1 MSQIRTN
8 SIVPAGGVPA
18 GASGGGIIQIV
29 SVNYTSDFSFTS
41 TVGVNVTSFN
51 ASMACRTTS
60 SKVLIVVEGSLHNNS
75 ANQEMMMRVDI
86 NSGTFTNWVTRPYTN
101 YSGIGGNVTLVYLH
115 SPASTSSITY
125 QVQVMTHNGGT
136 CYMNRDFYGNV
147 NQQSNI
153 TLYEISG

>member
-1 MSQIRTN
+1 MSQLKVN
-8 SIVPAGGVPA
+8 SIVPAGGLPA
-18 GASGGGIIQIV
+18 GASGGGIIQLV
-29 SVNYTSDFSFTS
+29 STNYTSDFSFNSTS
-41 TVGVNVTSFN
+41 GVDVTSFN

-60 SKVLIVVEGSLHNNS
+60 SKVLIVCICSMYNLS

-86 NSGTFTNWVTRPYTN
+86 NSGTFTNWVSRPYNTA
-101 YSGIGGNVTLVYLH
+101 SGIGGNVCLVYLH

-125 QVQVMTHNGGT
+125 QVQVKTHNGGN
-136 CYMNRDFYGNV
+136 CYVNRDFNGTN